1 MELNSTITF
10 FDNVY
15 NSVVGRGKLLEG
27 GGEGG
32 RQREVKMYSFHDC
45 YVTIWTGPNRE

>member
-27 GGEGG
+27 GGGG
-32 RQREVKMYSFHDC
+32 GETKRS
-45 YVTIWTGPNRE
+45 